1 MPNNIMLL
9 LCVLT
14 KHRKKELKLN
24 TKIKNSFYEVNI
36 NLQANRQGINTN
48 NCNSELPV
56 AES

>member
-24 TKIKNSFYEVNI
+24 T
-36 NLQANRQGINTN
+36 NLRI
-48 NCNSELPV
+48 PFMK
-56 AES
+56 